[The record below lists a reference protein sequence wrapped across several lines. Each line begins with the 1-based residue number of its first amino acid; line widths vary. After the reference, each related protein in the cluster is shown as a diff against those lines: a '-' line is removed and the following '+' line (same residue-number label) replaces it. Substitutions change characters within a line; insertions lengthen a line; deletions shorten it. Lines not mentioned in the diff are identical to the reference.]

1 MGDFTMNS
9 DNTFLSAVE
18 NLCGGAWFSLEGDE
32 DTYEN
37 IKCWMIGN
45 GNLTDESKIP
55 TKEQVLAE
63 VERIKNEEVYKRQRT
78 GQMVDGV
85 VTTDTIY
92 ASVQDQLDM
101 QYWDAVNGTT
111 TWRDH
116 VAAVKAKYPKPS

>member
-18 NLCGGAWFSLEGDE
+18 NLCGGAWFTLVGDE

-37 IKCWMIGN
+37 IKHWYVGN

-63 VERIKNEEVYKRQRT
+63 VERIKNEEVYKRQRS
-78 GQMVDGV
+78 GKEVDGV

-92 ASVQDQLDM
+92 LPIEEQLDM

-111 TWRDH
+111 TWKDH
-116 VAAVKAKYPKPS
+116 IAAVKAKYPKPS